1 MNLKQDAGRGR
12 PDLQLYPEHA
22 REPQTIKGE
31 TMIRPIETNGSSD
44 DRNRRVI
51 TVRLDQPTRD
61 RMSRRIPTDYR
72 TVSALVRAGIDE
84 VLTNRRSAD
93 RRELTDDGRRP

>member
-1 MNLKQDAGRGR
+1 MNLKQDANHGR
-12 PDLQLYPEHA
+12 PDLQLYPEHTTA
-22 REPQTIKGE
+22 RQRAPQTIKGE
-31 TMIRPIETNGSSD
+31 TMIQPIETNGSSD
-44 DRNRRVI
+44 DRKRWVI

-61 RMSRRIPTDYR
+61 RMNLKIPADYR

-93 RRELTDDGRRP
+93 WRADR